1 MKPLAPNLFDLRFDD
16 LMEMGRARLP
26 ELAPEWTDHN
36 AHDPGITLMELLA
49 WVTEAQLFSLG
60 HMRRDERAA
69 YAAIFGLTAIG
80 TQPARGLI
88 WPDWA
93 DPRAPGTSFS
103 HTRAI
108 AADAVMHVLDSE
120 DPRFHADGKLLWV
133 PGRIRRLEARGR
145 DGRTVDLTVANQRGG
160 PAFQPFGTA
169 ASDSDVLLMEFECNS
184 DDGVF
189 PADRKDLVD
198 ALWPL
203 GVRADLPLT
212 GDSANPAA
220 PFDST
225 IGTQCGSSLRVTLVM
240 AGERFPLRIASDGT
254 CGLLRTGA
262 LLLDLSPLAQVPKH
276 FSLELRPAPGFER
289 PPRILRIEPN
299 VLPVVQGIRIV
310 DEPHATTGVPDGSFQ
325 LDVPGLSFGL
335 GAALVKIELR
345 DPDSGHRDAWRPG
358 SLVSSGPDDT
368 VYELDSATG
377 RVTFG
382 NGVNGRIPPS
392 GAQVVATYTVCDGER
407 GIVAPNR
414 KWQVQGFLGAFG
426 VNLDAMA
433 GGAAATGW
441 IDERREA
448 RRRARF
454 DHALVSVEDIVEA
467 ARALPL
473 LEVARAWIPAHDDR
487 APRTGSVTLVAMRA
501 RRSEED
507 AGAVPEPPG
516 WLDAIRRRLATRM
529 PLGTRLVVTGPRYV
543 GFSIDATVEAVAGRH
558 PDTVRDTILQA
569 LRARFMLIGDTPRQP
584 GVPVTSRDVTAWIR
598 RAAGVRRVTAMRL
611 IAEAGAATD
620 EIEVPRSGLP
630 RFDLDGSRIE
640 VARAT
645 AKVTP

>member
-1 MKPLAPNLFDLRFDD
+1 MKQLAPNLFNLRFDD

-49 WVTEAQLFSLG
+49 WVTEAQLYSLG

-93 DPRAPGTSFS
+93 DPSAPVAGFS
-103 HTRAI
+103 HTRVI
-108 AADAVMHVLDSE
+108 DAGAVVNLLDSGE
-120 DPRFHADGKLLWV
+120 PRFYADGKFLWI
-133 PGRIRRLEARGR
+133 PGRVRRLEARGR
-145 DGRTVDLTVANQRGG
+145 DGRKLDLTVANRRGG

-169 ASDSDVLLMEFECNS
+169 AADGDVLLLEFECNS
-184 DDGVF
+184 DDGIL
-189 PADRKDLVD
+189 PADRKDVSG

-203 GVRADLPLT
+203 GVRADVPLT
-212 GDSANPAA
+212 GASSNPAA
-220 PFDST
+220 PFDAAL
-225 IGTQCGSSLRVTLVM
+225 GTQCGSSLLATLVM
-240 AGERFPLRIASDGT
+240 ASERFPLRIASDAT

-262 LLLDLSPLAQVPKH
+262 LLLDLSPLTQVPKI

-299 VLPVVQGIRIV
+299 VLPVVQGRRIV
-310 DEPHATTGVPDGSFQ
+310 DELHVITGVPDGSFQ
-325 LDVPGLSFGL
+325 LDVPGLSFGP
-335 GAALVKIELR
+335 GAAPVKIELR
-345 DPDSGHRDAWRPG
+345 DPNSGHRDEWRPG
-358 SLVSSGPDDT
+358 SLVASGPGDT
-368 VYELDSATG
+368 VYELDTAAE

-382 NGVNGRIPPS
+382 NGVNGRIPPA

-414 KWQVQGFLGAFG
+414 KWQLQGFLGAFG
-426 VNLDAMA
+426 VNLDAMV

-454 DHALVSVEDIVEA
+454 DHALVSEEDIVEA
-467 ARALPL
+467 ALALPL
-473 LEVARAWIPAHDDR
+473 LEVARAWIPAQDDR
-487 APRTGSVTLVAMRA
+487 APGTGSVTLVAMRA

-507 AGAVPEPPG
+507 AGGVPESRG

-529 PLGTRLVVTGPRYV
+529 PLGTRLVVIGPRYV
-543 GFSIDATVEAVAGRH
+543 QFAIEATVEPVAGRH
-558 PDTVRDTILQA
+558 PDTVRDDIVQA
-569 LRARFMLIGDTPRQP
+569 LRTRFMLIGDKPRQP
-584 GVPVTSRDVTAWIR
+584 GVPVTRRDVTAFIR
-598 RAAGVRRVTAMRL
+598 RVAGVRRVTALRL
-611 IAEAGAATD
+611 TAESGAATE
-620 EIEVPRSGLP
+620 EIKVARSGLP
-630 RFDLDGSRIE
+630 RFDLAGSRIE
-640 VARAT
+640 VVRAA
-645 AKVTP
+645 AKVAP